1 MAARLGRAGCPGGPL
16 LLVGPN
22 HRISMPNAPFHSV
35 VYGPLKTRRL
45 GTALG
50 INPVPTATAECPP
63 ECIFCRTGQA
73 DAVPIVAR
81 VNSVPSAGVIV
92 TAAARRI
99 IGMSKASEKID
110 CIVVSGNLDPSR
122 HPQLLTITE
131 NLRDLRN
138 KWFPKADLAIL
149 TDGSNLEPADHRR
162 ALQIY
167 DLPILRFEWG
177 TQKTFTSMT
186 GRKAEELKTL
196 TTHVTGMD
204 RLILSSTFVQGS
216 PDNSADA
223 EVRAWIK
230 RVEELRPKEV
240 QIQTYEPPKGKGAKT
255 RAVPVARLEEIA
267 AQLTEKTGISTTVL
281 AEEPLSV

>member
-1 MAARLGRAGCPGGPL
+1 M
-16 LLVGPN
+16 
-22 HRISMPNAPFHSV
+22 SMSTAPFHAV

-50 INPVPTATAECPP
+50 INPVPSSTAECAPD
-63 ECIFCRTGQA
+63 CIFFKTGQA

-99 IGMSKASEKID
+99 MAMSKNSEKID
-110 CIVVSGNLDPSR
+110 CIAITGNLDPTR
-122 HPQLLTITE
+122 HHQLLTITE

-138 KWFPKADLAIL
+138 KWFPKADIAIL

-177 TQKTFTSMT
+177 TVKTFTAMT
-186 GRKAEELKTL
+186 GRKPEELKAL
-196 TTHVTGMD
+196 ATHLTGMD
-204 RLILSSTFVQGS
+204 RLILSSTFVQGG
-216 PDNSADA
+216 PDNSTDA
-223 EVRAWIK
+223 EVKAWIK

-240 QIQTYEPPKGKGAKT
+240 QIQTIENPKARTAKP
-255 RAVPVARLEEIA
+255 RAVPAARLEEIA
-267 AQLTEKTGISTTVL
+267 AQLTEKTGIATTVL
-281 AEEPLSV
+281 AEEPLTV

>member
-1 MAARLGRAGCPGGPL
+1 M
-16 LLVGPN
+16 
-22 HRISMPNAPFHSV
+22 STAPFHAV

-45 GTALG
+45 GIALG
-50 INPVPTATAECPP
+50 INPVPTATAECMPD
-63 ECIFCRTGQA
+63 CVFCKTGQA

-99 IGMSKASEKID
+99 IAMSKASEKLE
-110 CIVVSGNLDPSR
+110 CIVISGNLDPTR
-122 HPQLLTITE
+122 HHQILTITE

-177 TQKTFTSMT
+177 TVKTFCAMT

-196 TTHVTGMD
+196 ATHLTGMD
-204 RLILSSTFVQGS
+204 RLILSATFVQGG
-216 PDNSADA
+216 PDNSVDA
-223 EVRAWIK
+223 EVKAWIK

-240 QIQTYEPPKGKGAKT
+240 QIQTIENPKGRANKP
-255 RAVPVARLEEIA
+255 RAVSAARLEEIA
-267 AQLTEKTGISTTVL
+267 AQLTEKTGIATTVL
-281 AEEPLSV
+281 AEEPLTV